1 MLQTMSFVHPHRNIE
16 FVLDLDS
23 TKRETD
29 RVLLEFIK
37 RGWTPEAEVIDA
49 MVRICRPGDF
59 VIDGGANIG
68 FYTVMLAKL
77 VGPTGKV
84 KAYEPVEGN
93 RITLALNVYDNGID
107 TVDIRGYPLWSK
119 VEKIP
124 LSVFADNGVAT
135 LGRFN
140 DAVEI
145 IETES
150 AVLDENLEAPRLIKL
165 DIEGAELGAL
175 MGARRLLSKHPFVI
189 AEMNTDALARMN
201 SSQQALRDYMVSCG
215 YDAFLLLS
223 NAEVPIYLHPKQT
236 VVSTVAN
243 VYLLFSTRAEVA
255 ELWPEIHVGDGK

>member
-1 MLQTMSFVHPHRNIE
+1 MIQPFSFSHPKRQID
-16 FVLDLDS
+16 FVLDLDPE
-23 TKRETD
+23 KRETD
-29 RVLLEFIK
+29 RVLLEFLARK
-37 RGWTPEAEVIDA
+37 MTPEAEVIDA

-77 VGPTGKV
+77 VGYSGKV
-84 KAYEPVEGN
+84 VGYEPILTN
-93 RITLALNVYDNGID
+93 AQALVSNLQFN
-107 TVDIRGYPLWSK
+107 DIRHAHVHIRPLWSK

-135 LGRFN
+135 LGRFT

-145 IETES
+145 IEIES

-189 AEMNTDALARMN
+189 AEMNTEALARMN
-201 SSQQALRDYMVSCG
+201 RPAIL
-215 YDAFLLLS
+215 A
-223 NAEVPIYLHPKQT
+223 
-236 VVSTVAN
+236 
-243 VYLLFSTRAEVA
+243 
-255 ELWPEIHVGDGK
+255 

>member
-1 MLQTMSFVHPHRNIE
+1 MIQPFAFSHPKRQID
-16 FVLDLDS
+16 FVLELDPE
-23 TKRETD
+23 KRATD
-29 RVLLEFIK
+29 RVLLEFI
-37 RGWTPEAEVIDA
+37 RLGLTPEAEVIDA

-77 VGPTGKV
+77 VGPTGTV
-84 KAYEPVEGN
+84 AAYEPAPANVN
-93 RITLALNVYDNGID
+93 ALVANITVNNLDNV
-107 TVDIRGYPLWSK
+107 GYCFRPLWSK

-255 ELWPEIHVGDGK
+255 ELWPDIHVGDGK

>member
-1 MLQTMSFVHPHRNIE
+1 MIQPFSFTHPQRQIE
-16 FVLDLDS
+16 FVLDLDPD
-23 TKRETD
+23 KRETD
-29 RVLLEFIK
+29 RVLLEFMARK
-37 RGWTPEAEVIDA
+37 LTPEAEVIDA

-84 KAYEPVEGN
+84 IAYEPVISNFVPLLRNAEAN
-93 RITLALNVYDNGID
+93 DICNVW
-107 TVDIRGYPLWSK
+107 VRPHPLWSK
-119 VEKIP
+119 VEKVA
-124 LSVFADNGVAT
+124 LSTFPDNGVAT

-140 DAVEI
+140 DALDI
-145 IETES
+145 IEVES

-175 MGARRLLSKHPFVI
+175 MGARRLLAKHPFVI
-189 AEMNTDALARMN
+189 AEMNTEALARMN

-223 NAEVPIYLHPKQT
+223 NAEVPIYLHPEQT

>member
-1 MLQTMSFVHPHRNIE
+1 MLQTLSFSHPHRNIE
-16 FVLDLDS
+16 FVLDLDPE
-23 TKRETD
+23 KRETD
-29 RVLLEFIK
+29 RTLLEFIK

-68 FYTVMLAKL
+68 FFTVMLAKL
-77 VGPTGKV
+77 VGPAGKV
-84 KAYEPVEGN
+84 KAYEPVLDN
-93 RITLALNVYDNGID
+93 FAALEVNIVANDLKNVTPNPH
-107 TVDIRGYPLWSK
+107 PLWSK
-119 VEKIP
+119 VEKVAI
-124 LSVFADNGVAT
+124 STFTDNGIAT
-135 LGRFN
+135 LGRFT
-140 DAVEI
+140 DAVEV
-145 IETES
+145 IEIES

-165 DIEGAELGAL
+165 DVEGAELGAL
-175 MGARRLLSKHPFVI
+175 MGARRLLAKHPFVI
-189 AEMNTDALARMN
+189 AEMNTEALARMN
-201 SSQQALRDYMVSCG
+201 SSQESLRDYMVSCG

>member
-1 MLQTMSFVHPHRNIE
+1 MLQTLSFSHPHRNIE
-16 FVLDLDS
+16 FVLDLDPE
-23 TKRETD
+23 KRETD
-29 RVLLEFIK
+29 RTLLEFIK

-68 FYTVMLAKL
+68 FFTVMLAKL
-77 VGPTGKV
+77 VGPAGRV
-84 KAYEPVEGN
+84 MAFEPVEAN
-93 RITLALNVYDNGID
+93 VIALYNNLVAGDVDNVEVYMRALWLKSEKVAMSLFDDNGLGSMGKFTDASEI
-107 TVDIRGYPLWSK
+107 LE
-119 VEKIP
+119 VE
-124 LSVFADNGVAT
+124 SMM
-135 LGRFN
+135 
-140 DAVEI
+140 
-145 IETES
+145 
-150 AVLDENLEAPRLIKL
+150 LDDVPQYPRLIKL
-165 DIEGAELGAL
+165 DIEGAEVGAL

-201 SSQQALRDYMVSCG
+201 SSQESLRDYMVSCG

-223 NAEVPIYLHPKQT
+223 NAEVPIYLHPRQT